1 MPDRSMQDKPI
12 SDDMPGAEWRTAVP
26 GLNVRW
32 LVGVAVIVP
41 FLLAAGVYWLRHA
54 PAGPAMTTADSVVE
68 VQIIPLHDHAA
79 PVRDAALPSNQTT
92 LLPRSEPL
100 VEDRN
105 RSIPEETL
113 IAPASTQPD
122 PTPAPAPAAVQSV
135 PDTSA
140 QRPAPR
146 TAAAFQQALLQ
157 HIARFRYYPDQAR
170 RDRIQGIVQL
180 VFAMER
186 DGTVR
191 DIWVRASSGSSILDS
206 AAIETVRDA
215 QPLPRIPAD
224 LPDQLNVLIP
234 VAFALP

>member
-1 MPDRSMQDKPI
+1 MPDRPMQDTPI
-12 SDDMPGAEWRTAVP
+12 SDLTPGAEWHTAVP

-54 PAGPAMTTADSVVE
+54 PAGPAMTAADPVVE
-68 VQIIPLHDHAA
+68 VQIIPLRDHAP
-79 PVRDAALPSNQTT
+79 PVREAALPSNQTT
-92 LLPRSEPL
+92 LPLRSEPL

-105 RSIPEETL
+105 RSIPDETL
-113 IAPASTQPD
+113 TAPTSAE
-122 PTPAPAPAAVQSV
+122 PAPTQAPAAAAVRSV

-140 QRPAPR
+140 PRPAPR
-146 TAAAFQQALLQ
+146 TTAAFQQTLLQ

-170 RDRIQGIVQL
+170 RDRVQGIVQL

-191 DIWVRASSGSSILDS
+191 DVWVRASSGSSILDS
-206 AAIETVRDA
+206 AAIETVRNA

-234 VAFALP
+234 IAFALP